1 MTIEFYG
8 EISEYTKKRT
18 DKLKKRYFG
27 QWMLALAVILLVA
40 TVVASIMQQAF
51 IILLVCTI
59 VVALIGSA
67 LYFAPLKKAMPQPW
81 RVRVVIDGDHIV
93 WTQSLSS
100 GQEKQKKKR
109 ISDIKKVYRTKY
121 CYYLIYND
129 ISNAIIC
136 ERCLLKRGTFD
147 SFEMLFEGK
156 IRSKTI
162 E

>member
-1 MTIEFYG
+1 MG
-8 EISEYTKKRT
+8 AGAC
-18 DKLKKRYFG
+18 RYSIG
-27 QWMLALAVILLVA
+27 RDGGGVDHA
-40 TVVASIMQQAF
+40 TGIH
-51 IILLVCTI
+51 
-59 VVALIGSA
+59 
-67 LYFAPLKKAMPQPW
+67 YFACLYDRSGPDRVGTLFCTFKKAMPQPW
-81 RVRVVIDGDHIV
+81 RVCVVIDGDNIV
-93 WTQSLSS
+93 WTQYLSS

>member
-27 QWMLALAVILLVA
+27 QWVLALAVILLVA

-67 LYFAPLKKAMPQPW
+67 LYFAPLKKEMPQPW
-81 RVRVVIDGDHIV
+81 RVRVVIDGDNIV
-93 WTQSLSS
+93 WTQYLSS